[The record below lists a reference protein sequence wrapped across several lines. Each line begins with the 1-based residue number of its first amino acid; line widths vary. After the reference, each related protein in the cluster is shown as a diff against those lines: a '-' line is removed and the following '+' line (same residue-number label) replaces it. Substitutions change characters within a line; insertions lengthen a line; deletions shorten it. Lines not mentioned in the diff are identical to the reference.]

1 MRQYID
7 VTGKTEEEAIN
18 AALAQLSM
26 DRDDVSV
33 ELLERAKAGFLGL
46 GSCPAKVP
54 GSFHTALLDA
64 AGTLTPAD
72 LAAGTQI
79 QEISHRSEPQ

>member
-33 ELLERAKAGFLGL
+33 ELLERAKAGFGIGKLSCQGPGL
-46 GSCPAKVP
+46 LRSG
-54 GSFHTALLDA
+54 GGTRGEA
-64 AGTLTPAD
+64 AGKK
-72 LAAGTQI
+72 AGA
-79 QEISHRSEPQ
+79 